1 MNDIY
6 YQDMNGRVCCP
17 DHVGSYAQ
25 ARLEERRNVARI
37 VTPITVWERLT
48 AREVF
53 EIMTYNP
60 TVCESCTWG
69 S

>member
-6 YQDMNGRVCCP
+6 YQDVNGRVCCP
-17 DHVGSYAQ
+17 DHVGTYAQ
-25 ARLEERRNVARI
+25 AHLAGDRFPARI
-37 VTPITVWERLT
+37 ATAITVWDRLT